1 MQSEKIDLLASALC
15 AFQGELQDVEK
26 NAENPFF
33 KSGYADLSAVWNTVR
48 PLLLKHGLSVMQRG
62 LVVQDQGTFLETV
75 LMHKSGQW
83 AAGSIPLLTK
93 DGTMQSMGSAISYA
107 RRYGLS
113 AILGVTQAD
122 DDGELASKPAGKILS
137 APPAKPFAM
146 PGEYVIPFG
155 RSKGQKMK
163 DISLMDFEGLK
174 AWLIKQGNISAQ
186 GQEIIAN
193 GDSFFGAPMDDLP
206 PGM

>member
-1 MQSEKIDLLASALC
+1 MMSEKIDLLASALC

-26 NAENPFF
+26 NSENPFF
-33 KSGYADLSAVWNTVR
+33 KSSYADLSAVWSAVR
-48 PLLLKHGLSVMQRG
+48 PLLNKHGLSVSQFGIMTPDG
-62 LVVQDQGTFLETV
+62 PACSTT

-83 AAGSIPLLTK
+83 MCGEIPLITK

-122 DDGELASKPAGKILS
+122 DDGELASKPAPKAGN
-137 APPAKPFAM
+137 APPVKAFAM

-193 GDSFFGAPMDDLP
+193 GDSFFSAPMDDLP